1 MCVSEASVRCLRPSL
16 GKKWPPM
23 ETFGFLASILY
34 LFESRGGIFKL
45 LRSPVI
51 DSKESIPPVYVGWRA
66 GTTFLFLL
74 GSYSPHR
81 LF

>member
-1 MCVSEASVRCLRPSL
+1 MCASEASVRCVRPSL
-16 GKKWPPM
+16 GEKWPPV

-34 LFESRGGIFKL
+34 LFESRDSIIKL

-66 GTTFLFLL
+66 GTTILFLF
-74 GSYSPHR
+74 GSYSPQR